1 MVRIAKYSDNSF
13 IDGAIDIAAQYGI
26 ACVSMSAI
34 AVKAGA
40 PIGSV
45 YHRFESR
52 SAILARAWLKVKADF
67 RREVASLWRADDSWS
82 AVAALLGWCR
92 DKPVYARFWLQCD
105 AGPDFGGPLMPDL
118 QAQVKA
124 EQAALDACF
133 LRCAQAGQNSALPML
148 PALRFLL
155 LDAPIA
161 MVKPYLMQNQSIPLC
176 AEAILRASHDA
187 VRAWAAETNRSTQ
200 LK

>member
-1 MVRIAKYSDNSF
+1 MARIAKYSDNSF

-34 AVKAGA
+34 SRPARRRRAAGLV
-40 PIGSV
+40 PRQTGV
-45 YHRFESR
+45 RQV
-52 SAILARAWLKVKADF
+52 LAAM
-67 RREVASLWRADDSWS
+67 RRLPGFWRA
-82 AVAALLGWCR
+82 V
-92 DKPVYARFWLQCD
+92 D
-105 AGPDFGGPLMPDL
+105 AGPAG
-118 QAQVKA
+118 AQVKA

-133 LRCAQAGQNSALPML
+133 LRCAQAGQDSGLPIL

-161 MVKPYLMQNQSIPLC
+161 IVKPYLMQNQPLPLC

-187 VRAWAAETNRSTQ
+187 VCAWAAKRTAQPN
-200 LK
+200 